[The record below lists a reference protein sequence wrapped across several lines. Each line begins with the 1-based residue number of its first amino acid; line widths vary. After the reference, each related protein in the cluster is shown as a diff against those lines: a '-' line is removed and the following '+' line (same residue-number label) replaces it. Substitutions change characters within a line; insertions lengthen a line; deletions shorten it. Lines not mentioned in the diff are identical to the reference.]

1 MKAILLA
8 AGLGTRLRPI
18 TDTIPKC
25 MVNINGKPL
34 LEYWFNLLDSDQIDD
49 IFINTHYLSHLVEE
63 YCTSNNSANKIR
75 LIHEATLLGT
85 GGTLLRI
92 KNLINDKPFLMA
104 HADNLSKFDVDDF
117 ISAHHK
123 RPSGTEITMMTFIT
137 DDPSSCGIL
146 QLNEKGVATEMFE
159 KIDNAPGNIANAAVY
174 IMQPSV
180 LAFLKSLNKEYI
192 DFSTDVLPFFMGKI
206 NTYLNDSYHRDIG
219 TPKSL
224 ELACRDMKSISDSS
238 Q

>member
-18 TDTIPKC
+18 TDTVPKC

-34 LEYWFNLLDSDQIDD
+34 LGYWFNLLDSDQIDA
-49 IFINTHYLSHLVEE
+49 IYINTHYFPDLVEE
-63 YCTSNNSANKIR
+63 YCTLNNPANNIS
-75 LIHEATLLGT
+75 LFYEARLLGT
-85 GGTLLRI
+85 GGTLLKI
-92 KNLINDKPFLMA
+92 KNLINDEPFFMA

-117 ISAHHK
+117 ISAHEK

-146 QLNEKGVATEMFE
+146 QLNEKGIVTEIFE

-174 IMQPSV
+174 IMQPSILV
-180 LAFLKSLNKEYI
+180 FLESLNKEFI
-192 DFSTDVLPFFMGKI
+192 DFSTDVLPFFVGKI
-206 NTYLNDSYHRDIG
+206 NTYLNGGYHRDIG
-219 TPKSL
+219 TPRSL
-224 ELACRDMKSISDSS
+224 ELACRDMESISDSS